1 MQRLWL
7 NPQHYELILERAF
20 LNHDEQKVT
29 FLGVPELT
37 DADGTPLRAGTGQ
50 PLFHVEHSV
59 GGTEQQPANRWRI
72 VHLTDAADDRLAE
85 RFQHMAKDPWLAEH
99 TEIYIRHNLGIELT
113 RKSP

>member
-1 MQRLWL
+1 MMVHRWSPGSRRTRRPKTRHL
-7 NPQHYELILERAF
+7 PR
-20 LNHDEQKVT
+20 
-29 FLGVPELT
+29 VPELT